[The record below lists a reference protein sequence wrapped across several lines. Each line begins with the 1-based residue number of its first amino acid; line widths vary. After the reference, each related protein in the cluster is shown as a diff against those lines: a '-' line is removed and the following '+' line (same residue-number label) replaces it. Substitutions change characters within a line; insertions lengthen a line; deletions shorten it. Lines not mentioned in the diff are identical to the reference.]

1 MVINHMYNNMASMD
15 IVVGSMIEY
24 VNNNDDR
31 MVFESLRRYL
41 LNDYDSIIDQW
52 NLNVVEDSYSVY
64 LPLLMMEI
72 DWL

>member
-1 MVINHMYNNMASMD
+1 MD